1 MGKDY
6 YSILGVSKTASDADL
21 KKAYRKLAL
30 KYHPDKNQAPGAE
43 DKFKAISE
51 AYEVLSD
58 EKKRRIYDQVGE
70 EGLKNGGVPPP
81 PPSNGPQ
88 MSAGGMPNFG
98 GSGGQT
104 FTYTSSDPRD
114 IFAQFFGGGGGGG
127 LGGLGGGLGGLG
139 GGFGGLG
146 GFGGGGG
153 VEDMDIE
160 YADLGRK
167 QRKVQQPPIMKDVF
181 VSLENLLEGSEKKM
195 KITRKIYKNDG
206 SFTTE
211 EKILKITVKPGW
223 KEGTKITFPEEGDR
237 IPGKVPADIVFTV
250 KDKPHPVFRRDGA
263 NLRFTHSL
271 LLKDALCGTVFTVP
285 TLKGNRL
292 SVDCSRDVLKPDQT
306 KRLKGYGLPFPKNA
320 KLKGDIIVDFKI
332 IFPDSISESNKN
344 TLRSVLS

>member
-6 YSILGVSKTASDADL
+6 YSVLGVSKTATDADL

-30 KYHPDKNQAPGAE
+30 KFHPDKNQAPGAE

-70 EGLKNGGVPPP
+70 EGLKNGGMQPPP
-81 PPSNGPQ
+81 PQNGPR

-98 GSGGQT
+98 QNGGSGT
-104 FTYTSSDPRD
+104 FTFTSSDPKD
-114 IFAQFFGGGGGGG
+114 IFAQFFGGSSGGGGG
-127 LGGLGGGLGGLG
+127 FGGLG

-146 GFGGGGG
+146 GYGG
-153 VEDMDIE
+153 VEDMDVDDGNHQPSGGKKPRLQE
-160 YADLGRK
+160 
-167 QRKVQQPPIMKDVF
+167 PPIHKDLP
-181 VSLENLLEGSEKKM
+181 VSLENLLEGCEKKM
-195 KITRKIYKNDG
+195 KITRKNYKNDG

-237 IPGKVPADIVFTV
+237 IPGKVPADVVFIV
-250 KDKPHPVFRRDGA
+250 KDKLHPAFRRDGA
-263 NLRFTHSL
+263 NLRYTHSL

-285 TLKGNRL
+285 SLKGNRL
-292 SVDCSRDVLKPDQT
+292 SVDCSRDILKPKQT
-306 KRLKGYGLPFPKNA
+306 KRLKGYGLPFHKNPKV
-320 KLKGDIIVDFKI
+320 KGDIIVDFNI
-332 IFPDSISESNKN
+332 IFPDSLTDSTKG
-344 TLRSVLS
+344 TLRSALS